1 MHAITALAPP
11 WQGGN
16 LLLLVLY
23 FHLPSGPFCCLA
35 GITRNTYREAGHKP
49 QEEREMKME
58 HQLMNPLATDGF
70 EFVEYTAPDAESVEK
85 LKQLF
90 LSLGFVEV
98 ARHRS
103 KDVSLFRQGD
113 INFILDAERT
123 QPAAE
128 FAHAHGPSACAMAW
142 RVKDAAKAYEYALA
156 HGAWEIP
163 VRALPMELNIPAIHG
178 VGESLVY
185 FVDRYDEFSI
195 YDIDFRAI
203 PTVDPHPE
211 AIADMHYFGIV
222 QYVKPDRTADW
233 AEFYSQL
240 MGFTPLPRDVRFG
253 IMPSGLLLESP
264 CRTFFLQ
271 LIEPEDSARFAH
283 MDEHLQ
289 RIGIGTPDVLAAV
302 ASLEK
307 RGVGFLAT
315 DRVKP
320 SERGALTR
328 PLEGGMMFELVKS
341 QPPGARSR

>member
-1 MHAITALAPP
+1 MNPATD
-11 WQGGN
+11 
-16 LLLLVLY
+16 
-23 FHLPSGPFCCLA
+23 
-35 GITRNTYREAGHKP
+35 REAIPEP
-49 QEEREMKME
+49 Q
-58 HQLMNPLATDGF
+58 NPLGVDGIEFIELATSRPQALGSAL
-70 EFVEYTAPDAESVEK
+70 ET
-85 LKQLF
+85 
-90 LSLGFVEV
+90 LGFRPI

-103 KDVSLFRQGD
+103 REVALYRQGTMNL
-113 INFILDAERT
+113 IVNA
-123 QPAAE
+123 QPADIPRIVVPTERPVISA
-128 FAHAHGPSACAMAW
+128 FALRVRDARYAH
-142 RVKDAAKAYEYALA
+142 RRALEL
-156 HGAWEIP
+156 GAWEIP
-163 VRALPMELNIPAIHG
+163 VRAQAMEINIPAIHG

-203 PTVDPHPE
+203 PTVDPHPP
-211 AIADMHYFGIV
+211 AIAGMHFFGIV

-240 MGFTPLPRDVRFG
+240 LGFTPLPRDVRFG

-271 LIEPEDSARFAH
+271 LIEPEDAARFAQ
-283 MDEHLQ
+283 MEEHLQ
-289 RIGIGTPDVLAAV
+289 RIGIGTPDVLSAV

-320 SERGALTR
+320 GERGALTR

-341 QPPGARSR
+341 QPREALAR